1 MFSLSACIG
10 KGSSGTV
17 YIGRHSQTQSVV
29 AIKTIDMRS
38 LKTEYAWRML
48 SSEVRIMKKL
58 HHPSVVN
65 MLDVFQTK
73 NNTYIITEFC
83 NQGDLRTFLKKQLS
97 SSPTGLSVDLALI
110 IASQIISGL
119 SELAAQGIIHRDL
132 KPANILVSDGVFK
145 ITDFGFAKKLD
156 SIDDQLMESLVG
168 TPLYMAPQILNK
180 QQYTSKCDVW
190 SIGLIF
196 YEMIFARTPWPALNV
211 VDLV

>member
-1 MFSLSACIG
+1 MELLTRFPADKQIESYVFSLSACIG

-17 YIGRHSQTQSVV
+17 YVGRHSLRQQVV
-29 AIKTIDMRS
+29 AIKAIDMRS

-58 HHPSVVN
+58 HHPHVVN

-83 NQGDLRTFLKKQLS
+83 NQGDLRTYLKKKLLA
-97 SSPTGLSVDLALI
+97 SPQGLPVDLALVI
-110 IASQIISGL
+110 ISQIISGL
-119 SELAAQGIIHRDL
+119 SELSAQGIIHRDL
-132 KPANILVSDGVFK
+132 KPANILVSDGIFK

-156 SIDDQLMESLVG
+156 SMDDQLMESLVG

-180 QQYTSKCDVW
+180 
-190 SIGLIF
+190 
-196 YEMIFARTPWPALNV
+196 
-211 VDLV
+211 